1 MNFLDKG
8 FINYFH
14 LDEEEEKVNVKHQHG
29 AAALDNNKT
38 NKNQTKITSRAHWP
52 L

>member
-8 FINYFH
+8 FNNYLH
-14 LDEEEEKVNVKHQHG
+14 LGKEEEKVNVKHQHG
-29 AAALDNNKT
+29 AAALDNKQT
-38 NKNQTKITSRAHWP
+38 NKNQTKITSRADWP

>member
-29 AAALDNNKT
+29 AAALDNKQT
-38 NKNQTKITSRAHWP
+38 NKNQTKITSRADWP